1 MIRMKTKLSDIERV
15 CRRISEIY
23 TECIVE
29 EFIEWAKADDGYLRG
44 NDGFIDRTGNLRS
57 SLGAAVYNDGQM
69 VFSTPFSK
77 VLNGATGSS
86 MGKTLVESLAPSTSG
101 RIMKVIVAAM
111 PYAQSVEDIDSKDVL
126 ESRRIQNERE
136 AKAILERAARKA
148 EQQINR
154 L

>member
-1 MIRMKTKLSDIERV
+1 MKTKISDIERI
-15 CRRISEIY
+15 CKKISEIY

-29 EFIEWAKADDGYLRG
+29 EFIEWAKADDEYLRN
-44 NDGFIDRTGNLRS
+44 NDGFNDQTGNLRS

-77 VLNGATGSS
+77 VLNGAKGSATG
-86 MGKTLVESLAPSTSG
+86 KAFVESIAPSTSG
-101 RIMKVIVAAM
+101 RIVKVLVAAM

-136 AKAILERAARKA
+136 AVKILERAARKA
-148 EQQINR
+148 EQQISR